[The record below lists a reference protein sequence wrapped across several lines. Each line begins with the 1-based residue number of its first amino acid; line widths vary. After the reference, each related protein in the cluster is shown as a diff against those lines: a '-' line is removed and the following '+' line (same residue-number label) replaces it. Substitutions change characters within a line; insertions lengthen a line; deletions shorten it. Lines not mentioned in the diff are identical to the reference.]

1 VQSAT
6 ASLLALPCH
15 FLYER
20 QKLQNKA
27 VAYREAVK
35 DKVFMDVTIGEKYAG
50 RLLIGLYSEQCP
62 LTCENFIQLCKG
74 YRIHDKVIGFKN
86 THFFRISPGQAILGG
101 DVITGTGQAHG
112 MTIYGPTMPD
122 ENFDMEFIQDGDLAC
137 VNWGRNTNS
146 SQFMITL
153 SPQLGLY
160 GHHVVF
166 GTVIKGMKTVR
177 EMGELG
183 MKTGR
188 PALPIRVVNC
198 GVVDDEDQI
207 PLPPE
212 EFMPKVGPTM
222 TEDEFAELVSKKRES
237 KEAAAKTPPRPRICA

>member
-1 VQSAT
+1 MIFSTQYWQLKVAGGCVV
-6 ASLLALPCH
+6 ALPCH
-15 FLYER
+15 FLWER
-20 QKLQNKA
+20 RKLKNKA
-27 VAYREAVK
+27 VLYREAFR
-35 DKVFMDVTIGEKYAG
+35 DTVFMDVSIGEKYAG
-50 RLLIGLYSEQCP
+50 RILIGLYSEQVP

-74 YRIHDKVIGFKN
+74 YRIKDKVLGFKN

-101 DVITGTGQAHG
+101 DVISGTGQQHG

-122 ENFDMEFIQDGDLAC
+122 ENFDMEFIQDGDLAL

-188 PALPIRVVNC
+188 PALPVRIVNC
-198 GVVDDEDQI
+198 GIIEEGVDI
-207 PLPPE
+207 PPPPE
-212 EFMPKVGPTM
+212 ELMPKIGPTM
-222 TEDEFAELVSKKRES
+222 TEDEFAALTSKKRQS
-237 KEAAAKTPPRPRICA
+237 TFVQS